1 MCDKGI
7 STPIRAKS
15 AFQTLINLKIE
26 QLSAANQG
34 QHIHGF
40 LEMTAPLS
48 CTGCDWY
55 KSNLQIPIA
64 RNSSTQTQLLVMGSK
79 VCYHKHL
86 FFFLLQTCIFTCLV
100 LFKLSEDFKTLS
112 TSYSIKTPGE
122 SAFNPLCL
130 SFYMYIGSSR
140 YL

>member
-40 LEMTAPLS
+40 LEMTASLS
-48 CTGCDWY
+48 CTG
-55 KSNLQIPIA
+55 
-64 RNSSTQTQLLVMGSK
+64 
-79 VCYHKHL
+79 
-86 FFFLLQTCIFTCLV
+86 
-100 LFKLSEDFKTLS
+100 
-112 TSYSIKTPGE
+112 
-122 SAFNPLCL
+122 
-130 SFYMYIGSSR
+130 
-140 YL
+140 

>member
-40 LEMTAPLS
+40 LEMIASLS
-48 CTGCDWY
+48 CTG
-55 KSNLQIPIA
+55 
-64 RNSSTQTQLLVMGSK
+64 
-79 VCYHKHL
+79 
-86 FFFLLQTCIFTCLV
+86 
-100 LFKLSEDFKTLS
+100 
-112 TSYSIKTPGE
+112 
-122 SAFNPLCL
+122 
-130 SFYMYIGSSR
+130 
-140 YL
+140 